1 MPTPGQVRRQVARW
15 WPGGAEVMAG
25 VEAMGLMDEMAA
37 KAMAAAAARAH
48 LPGQPATALS
58 AVALRRS
65 SWRCPGPPTA

>member
-1 MPTPGQVRRQVARW
+1 
-15 WPGGAEVMAG
+15 MAG
-25 VEAMGLMDEMAA
+25 VDAMGLMDEMAA

-65 SWRCPGPPTA
+65 SWRCPGPQTA